1 MFPRSSVGAW
11 ADIRA
16 GGQIGATVQ
25 FYLFWR
31 VNWSRVC
38 GRGLSGNNSNQKITK
53 LQARIRIW
61 RGLCGYNSNL
71 VIKRRA
77 GAVFPPLL
85 SAGVIMPRGGA
96 ILSILAWRLGGV
108 GRHGLSGN
116 NSNQKISKL
125 QACGDCWGT
134 FQKITKLQ
142 ARIRIWRGLCG
153 YNSNLVIKRRAGA
166 VFPPLLSA
174 GVIMPRGGTI
184 LK

>member
-1 MFPRSSVGAW
+1 MGRCGVGQKLILRMFPRSSVGAW

-96 ILSILAWRLGGV
+96 ILSILAGRLGGV

-116 NSNQKISKL
+116 NSKNNQITGVRGLLGNISKNN
-125 QACGDCWGT
+125 QIIGT
-134 FQKITKLQ
+134 HKNF
-142 ARIRIWRGLCG
+142 AGL
-153 YNSNLVIKRRAGA
+153 VRAQ
-166 VFPPLLSA
+166 F
-174 GVIMPRGGTI
+174 
-184 LK
+184 